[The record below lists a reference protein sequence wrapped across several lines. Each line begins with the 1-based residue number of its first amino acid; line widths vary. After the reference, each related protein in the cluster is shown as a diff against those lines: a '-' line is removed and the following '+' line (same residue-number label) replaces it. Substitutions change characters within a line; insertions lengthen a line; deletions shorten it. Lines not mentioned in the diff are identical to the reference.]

1 MADYTYA
8 IIMLDWEM
16 SLDGGCMMRPHRHY
30 VHAKA
35 IKEYVESTVPIEDE
49 QTCWHSGYI
58 QTIAAV
64 APV

>member
-1 MADYTYA
+1 
-8 IIMLDWEM
+8 MLP
-16 SLDGGCMMRPHRHY
+16 LDR
-30 VHAKA
+30 AKA

-64 APV
+64 APVRIH